1 MFSGECGE
9 IFLRYLKEYLYRVFD
24 EHISVSGDVPHD
36 YALDFA
42 VSSFAE
48 TVRWWL
54 KGHNEYKPE
63 EISDFYFESLR
74 I

>member
-1 MFSGECGE
+1 M
-9 IFLRYLKEYLYRVFD
+9 KEN
-24 EHISVSGDVPHD
+24 
-36 YALDFA
+36 FA

-54 KGHNEYKPE
+54 KGHNEYKTE